1 MHSSHVV
8 QAVARVTAAIS
19 LLLLHVRHHG
29 TGVAGLNIQQ
39 EAGYAQNS
47 QRLTDS
53 LFIKLKHSKED
64 SDLERIL
71 SINLKYSKADSNTI
85 IESAFYQPFVRHA
98 IVQWHVALMLIKAL
112 DTLWLRLLLTSY
124 RLARVH

>member
-1 MHSSHVV
+1 MHASHVV
-8 QAVARVTAAIS
+8 HAVARATAAIS

-29 TGVAGLNIQQ
+29 TSVAGLNIQQ

-53 LFIKLKHSKED
+53 FFVKLKHSKED

-85 IESAFYQPFVRHA
+85 IESAFINP
-98 IVQWHVALMLIKAL
+98 
-112 DTLWLRLLLTSY
+112 S
-124 RLARVH
+124 

>member
-1 MHSSHVV
+1 MHASHVGMV
-8 QAVARVTAAIS
+8 SLVVHAVARATAAIS

-53 LFIKLKHSKED
+53 LFIKLKHSIED

-71 SINLKYSKADSNTI
+71 SINLKY
-85 IESAFYQPFVRHA
+85 
-98 IVQWHVALMLIKAL
+98 IKV
-112 DTLWLRLLLTSY
+112 D
-124 RLARVH
+124 